1 MATDFNMLI
10 DSISQSDWNR
20 LFDLIPEIEK
30 GDKFGNMAGGQE
42 IEPGLVQIPFWDWTE
57 ITTRTVKVIYDLK
70 LVLNFDWSKW
80 EEGKTILQNKQPD
93 FNKLDSV
100 TLCKL
105 LTTIIRADRFNDG
118 ILVSN
123 FEDGNILKII
133 KALKNNQS
141 DKPSEGN
148 TDIRA
153 ELLQQQEQFIWLAH
167 AEGKS
172 FSEIEK
178 ILNLP
183 RKTISLWEVELKPLW
198 QEVAAIKKLYV
209 SKGIK
214 LDFKVFH
221 DWIKAIEHDKKCA
234 YCGIT
239 ENEIKELFA
248 KSKTINEELTK
259 RNRGPKLE
267 LDRKKPNSEYD
278 DLDNIVYAC
287 YWCNNAKTDTFTHEE
302 FMEVGKVFSNIW
314 KKRLGK

>member
-70 LVLNFDWSKW
+70 LVLNFDWPKW
-80 EEGKTILQNKQPD
+80 EEGQTILQNKQPD
-93 FNKLDSV
+93 FNNLDSV

-133 KALKNNQS
+133 KALKNNQFDIS
-141 DKPSEGN
+141 NKPQTQLEDEL
-148 TDIRA
+148 TEQQIR
-153 ELLQQQEQFIWLAH
+153 FIWLAY
-167 AEGKS
+167 AEKMPYS
-172 FSEIEK
+172 KIAE
-178 ILNLP
+178 ILNVS
-183 RKTISLWEVELKPLW
+183 RKTIIDWENENNVAFNKLKQKVSNIKTIHTSKKMTVEF
-198 QEVAAIKKLYV
+198 KKFY
-209 SKGIK
+209 
-214 LDFKVFH
+214 
-221 DWIKAIEHDKKCA
+221 DWHESMETNRRCD
-234 YCGIT
+234 YCDIT
-239 ENEIKELFA
+239 ENEISMLYKLESE
-248 KSKTINEELTK
+248 KGNNEELTK

-267 LDRKKPNSEYD
+267 LDRKKHKQYYPDHHILS
-278 DLDNIVYAC
+278 
-287 YWCNNAKTDTFTHEE
+287 
-302 FMEVGKVFSNIW
+302 
-314 KKRLGK
+314 